1 MTGLFWGSKPPILL
15 KMTQTA
21 VQWLSYA
28 ETLAIPYACRD
39 YQHHFY
45 IRVPR
50 ELTSIVDLY
59 HSHNITT
66 TENAM

>member
-1 MTGLFWGSKPPILL
+1 
-15 KMTQTA
+15 MTQTA